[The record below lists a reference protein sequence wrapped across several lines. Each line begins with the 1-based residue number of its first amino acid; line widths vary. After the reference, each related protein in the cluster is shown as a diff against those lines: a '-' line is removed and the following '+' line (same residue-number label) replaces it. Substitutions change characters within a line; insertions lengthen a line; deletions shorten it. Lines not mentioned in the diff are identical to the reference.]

1 MPRAASHKSPA
12 PVTPSLWTDT
22 NGQNQ
27 EAAIR
32 LLASII
38 DSSDTAVISTGTNGI
53 ITSWNQAATRI
64 FGYMPDE
71 AIGQPISMLVP
82 PERLSELESHLDRLR
97 KGEHIDRFQTVRKT
111 KDGRLI
117 YISLTISPIFDD
129 AGHVIGAS
137 GITRDITEQVRIRQ
151 ELAEQREH
159 LRVMLRSIGEGVI
172 SANHEGIVTYLNSN
186 AEDLTGWRNAKAV
199 GKPLH
204 DVFRI
209 INEQSRSPMCDPV
222 EAVLKEGHTLGPENG
237 TILIGKDG
245 RERTIETTTAPIRN
259 DSGNITGVVLIF
271 RDVTE
276 RRARRRLEQ
285 QTEELRR
292 VNDEL
297 SRFAFVVSH
306 DLREPLRNISIF
318 SELLAHD
325 TLDRPH
331 AQRAINSIVEGV
343 HRMSVL
349 LQDLLDY
356 SHIRATDQAPASTV
370 NLNSI
375 LHSAIMNLQMLIEE
389 SGAEIVSG
397 YLPSVPGHETQ
408 LQQLLQNL
416 ISNAIKYRSDAP
428 PHIEIRAKPHGDE
441 WVVGVCDNGIGI
453 DPKHHESIFGVF
465 KRLHGKSIPG
475 TGIGLAICRK
485 VVENH
490 GGHIWVESQRGQGS
504 QFFFTLPMSQSSP
517 PASLLK

>member
-1 MPRAASHKSPA
+1 MDPN
-12 PVTPSLWTDT
+12 V
-22 NGQNQ
+22 QNQ

-38 DSSDTAVISTGTNGI
+38 DSSDTAVISKDIDGL
-53 ITSWNQAATRI
+53 ITTWNQAATRI
-64 FGYMPDE
+64 FGYTAE
-71 AIGQPISMLVP
+71 EVIGQSISMLAP
-82 PERLSELESHLDRLR
+82 PELADEMSSICDRIR
-97 KGEHIDRFQTVRKT
+97 KGEPIDRFQTVRKT

-117 YISLTISPIFDD
+117 DISMSVSPIRDSE
-129 AGHVIGAS
+129 AHVVGAS
-137 GITRDITEQVRIRQ
+137 TVARDISEQVRNRR

-172 SANHEGIVTYLNSN
+172 ATNHAGVVTYLNSN

-199 GKPLH
+199 GKRLP
-204 DVFRI
+204 DVFHI
-209 INEQSRSPMCDPV
+209 INEHSRSPIRDPA
-222 EAVLKEGHTLGPENG
+222 EAVLKEGRTLGPENG

-259 DSGNITGVVLIF
+259 DGGNITGVVLIF

-276 RRARRRLEQ
+276 RRARRKLEQ

-331 AQRAINSIVEGV
+331 AQRAINNIVEGV

-356 SHIRATDQAPASTV
+356 SHIRAPDQGPASTV

-375 LHSAIMNLQMLIEE
+375 LRAAIMNLQTLIEE
-389 SGAEIVSG
+389 SGAEIVAG

-428 PHIEIRAKPHGDE
+428 PHIQIRARQHGDE
-441 WVVGVCDNGIGI
+441 WVIGVRDNGIGI

-465 KRLHGKSIPG
+465 KRLHGKNIPG

-490 GGHIWVESQRGQGS
+490 GGHLWVESERGHGS
-504 QFFFTLPMSQSSP
+504 EFFFTLP
-517 PASLLK
+517 ASAPR